1 MVPDVMH
8 DVLEG
13 VAPYEV
19 KEMIKFY
26 TSNGFFTLT
35 ELNNRIE
42 SLSYPLSDSSSKPSI
57 IPLSTLSSND
67 HKVNQHGN
75 TLKLMNCT
83 CIYQM
88 FFMHKDQLF
97 TCITRNSNLYFS
109 IS

>member
-1 MVPDVMH
+1 MQFVAEAFQRRTAAIHHQHCASLHKSNHDHFATTYGIHFNSILNESHYFHDTNGMVPDVMH

-42 SLSYPLSDSSSKPSI
+42 SLSYPLSDS
-57 IPLSTLSSND
+57 T
-67 HKVNQHGN
+67 VNLQ
-75 TLKLMNCT
+75 
-83 CIYQM
+83 
-88 FFMHKDQLF
+88 
-97 TCITRNSNLYFS
+97 
-109 IS
+109 